1 MSFRADLTI
10 DDRTYRVLSCT
21 HTLLTPVDPP
31 SGRPT
36 GRTRG
41 GTVTIEIESTD
52 DIFLWMKIAHLA
64 VAGEQVFDGEVVF
77 RKVEEDVR
85 MRTLKFKDAMVAEHT
100 ETYNATDKT
109 PMTIKFSLTARR
121 LIMEG
126 TSESGEFANEWS
138 T

>member
-64 VAGEQVFDGEVVF
+64 VAGEQVFDGEV
-77 RKVEEDVR
+77 
-85 MRTLKFKDAMVAEHT
+85 EHT

>member
-1 MSFRADLTI
+1 
-10 DDRTYRVLSCT
+10 
-21 HTLLTPVDPP
+21 
-31 SGRPT
+31 
-36 GRTRG
+36 
-41 GTVTIEIESTD
+41 
-52 DIFLWMKIAHLA
+52 LWMKIAHLA

>member
-21 HTLLTPVDPP
+21 HTLLTPVDPA
-31 SGRPT
+31 SGLPT

-41 GTVTIEIESTD
+41 GIVTIEIESTD
-52 DIFLWMKIAHLA
+52 DIFLWVKIANVVEGA
-64 VAGEQVFDGEVVF
+64 KTVFSGAVVF

-85 MRTLKFKDAMVAEHT
+85 MRTLKFNDAMVVEHT
-100 ETYNATDKT
+100 ETYNAADKT
-109 PMTIKFSLTARR
+109 PMTIKFSLTARE

-126 TSESGEFANEWS
+126 TSEMGAWQREWPR
-138 T
+138 

>member
-85 MRTLKFKDAMVAEHT
+85 MRTLKFPDQLTMQS
-100 ETYNATDKT
+100 
-109 PMTIKFSLTARR
+109 SLPWNQMPSNKRSLRSART
-121 LIMEG
+121 LQH
-126 TSESGEFANEWS
+126 
-138 T
+138 